1 MSGLPGSACVPV
13 RMDTIADKDARA
25 PREGTLAG
33 FPISWIPTLVCALV
47 VLSSRAGAGPIEAA
61 IMAAMRLSDQ
71 PNYSWVTT
79 VSDDARTYE
88 ILGHTIRGGYTRAKM
103 PAVNSLRRQLGRG
116 VTDTQI
122 DFIFRGNVACVI
134 ETEHGWR
141 RPDELPAVPLEDAA
155 APDHPVVVGLPGGS
169 GSPPGPAAIRGSI
182 VRLPRP
188 AKGNGPRAYSNLQLG
203 ISHPHED
210 LGVIVASHDSL
221 QVEDDVVFGRLT
233 ELAAK
238 LLLVRD
244 GQETITPVRAAGT
257 FKLWRRGDLI
267 VKYQVTLTGTLT
279 VHLPT
284 GRRTLEVSQISDT
297 VLKEIGTTTFDVPEE
312 ARIRL

>member
-1 MSGLPGSACVPV
+1 MYLLPVLG
-13 RMDTIADKDARA
+13 
-25 PREGTLAG
+25 
-33 FPISWIPTLVCALV
+33 CALLCV
-47 VLSSRAGAGPIEAA
+47 APRAGAGPVESA

-71 PNYSWVTT
+71 TNYSWVTT

-88 ILGHTIRGGYTRAKM
+88 IIGRTIRGGYTRVKM

-134 ETEHGWR
+134 ETERGWR
-141 RPDELPAVPLEDAA
+141 RPDELPVAPLEDAA
-155 APDHPVVVGLPGGS
+155 APDRPVVAGLPGAP

-188 AKGNGPRAYSNLQLG
+188 AKGAGPRAYSNLQLG
-203 ISHPHED
+203 ITHPHED
-210 LGVIVASHDSL
+210 LGVIVASHDLL
-221 QVEDDVVFGRLT
+221 QVEDDLVVGRLT
-233 ELAAK
+233 ELGAK

-244 GQETITPVRAAGT
+244 GQETITPLRAAGT
-257 FKLWRRGDLI
+257 FKLWRRGDMI

-284 GRRTLEVSQISDT
+284 GRRTLEVSQVSDT
-297 VLKEIGTTTFDVPEE
+297 MLKDIGTTTFEVPED
-312 ARIRL
+312 ARIRLGG

>member
-1 MSGLPGSACVPV
+1 MIGLIALACAIFCIVP
-13 RMDTIADKDARA
+13 
-25 PREGTLAG
+25 
-33 FPISWIPTLVCALV
+33 
-47 VLSSRAGAGPIEAA
+47 RAGAGPVEAA

-88 ILGHTIRGGYTRAKM
+88 IIGRTVRGGFTRVKM

-141 RPDELPAVPLEDAA
+141 RPDELPAVPLEDASA
-155 APDHPVVVGLPGGS
+155 SDHPVVAGLP
-169 GSPPGPAAIRGSI
+169 GSPPGSAAIRGSV
-182 VRLPRP
+182 VRPPRP
-188 AKGNGPRAYSNLQLG
+188 AKGAGPHVYSNLQLG

-210 LGVIVASHDSL
+210 LGVIVASHDTL
-221 QVEDDVVFGRLT
+221 HVEDDLVGGTLT
-233 ELAAK
+233 ELGAK

-279 VHLPT
+279 VHLAT
-284 GRRTLEVSQISDT
+284 GRRTLEVSQVSETIVKD
-297 VLKEIGTTTFDVPEE
+297 VGTTKFEVPDD
-312 ARIRL
+312 ARARLSG

>member
-1 MSGLPGSACVPV
+1 MIGLLALACAILCIVP
-13 RMDTIADKDARA
+13 
-25 PREGTLAG
+25 
-33 FPISWIPTLVCALV
+33 
-47 VLSSRAGAGPIEAA
+47 RAGAGPVEAA
-61 IMAAMRLSDQ
+61 IMAAMRLSEQ

-88 ILGHTIRGGYTRAKM
+88 ILGRTIRGGFTRVKM

-155 APDHPVVVGLPGGS
+155 APDHPVVVGLPGVPAN
-169 GSPPGPAAIRGSI
+169 PPGPAAIRGSI
-182 VRLPRP
+182 VSLPRP
-188 AKGNGPRAYSNLQLG
+188 AKGTGPRVYSNLQLG
-203 ISHPHED
+203 IAHPHED

-221 QVEDDVVFGRLT
+221 QVEDDVVSGTLT
-233 ELAAK
+233 ELGAK

-257 FKLWRRGDLI
+257 FKLWRRGDMI
-267 VKYQVTLTGTLT
+267 VKYQVTLTGALT

-284 GRRTLEVSQISDT
+284 GGRTLEVSQLSETIVKD
-297 VLKEIGTTTFDVPEE
+297 VGTTTFDVPDD
-312 ARIRL
+312 ARARLGG